1 MDTTVHVRSRS
12 HLTIALAAGA
22 VFALGLGL
30 RQFSMHPAQVLAV
43 KQEVLRT
50 NLSSVRL
57 LARRMLR
64 VADRERMRSMLERL
78 NAD

>member
-1 MDTTVHVRSRS
+1 MAGDVK
-12 HLTIALAAGA
+12 LTRLL
-22 VFALGLGL
+22 LGLGL
-30 RQFSMHPAQVLAV
+30 RHLSMHPGQLLAV

-50 NLSSVRL
+50 NLASVRL

-64 VADRERMRSMLERL
+64 IADPDRMQGMLSRL

>member
-1 MDTTVHVRSRS
+1 
-12 HLTIALAAGA
+12 
-22 VFALGLGL
+22 
-30 RQFSMHPAQVLAV
+30 MHPAQVLAV

-64 VADRERMRSMLERL
+64 VADRERMKLMLERL

>member
-1 MDTTVHVRSRS
+1 MAGDVK
-12 HLTIALAAGA
+12 LTRLL
-22 VFALGLGL
+22 LGLGL
-30 RQFSMHPAQVLAV
+30 RVFSMHPAQVLAV

-64 VADRERMRSMLERL
+64 IGDRERMHAMLERL

>member
-1 MDTTVHVRSRS
+1 MAGDIG
-12 HLTIALAAGA
+12 LTRML
-22 VFALGLGL
+22 LGLGL
-30 RQFSMHPAQVLAV
+30 KQFSMHPAQLLAV

-64 VADRERMRSMLERL
+64 ITDAERMRAMLERI